1 MDIVI
6 PLHLATLLLSV
17 VMYFVNF
24 AFSVKQ
30 SPYLEHAGFIKSRQ
44 VIDML
49 TVMMIALVCMVSG
62 RVPFVD
68 TVMTEKLISTLAIA
82 FMMFMSLQQA
92 KNLFFR
98 CFAFAGSIGWLFY
111 VYSLAVNGEAY
122 LLR

>member
-1 MDIVI
+1 MDIVL
-6 PLHLATLLLSV
+6 PLHIATLLLSV
-17 VMYFVNF
+17 LMYFINF
-24 AFSVKQ
+24 AFTVKQ
-30 SPYLEHAGFIKSRQ
+30 SPYLEHAGFLKSRK
-44 VIDML
+44 VIDMI
-49 TVMMIALVCMVSG
+49 TVMMIALICIVSG
-62 RVPFVD
+62 RAPFAD
-68 TVMTEKLISTLAIA
+68 TVMTEKLISTLAIT

>member
-1 MDIVI
+1 MDIVL
-6 PLHLATLLLSV
+6 PLHIATLLLSIA
-17 VMYFVNF
+17 MYFINF
-24 AFSVKQ
+24 AFTVKQ
-30 SPYLEHAGFIKSRQ
+30 SPYLEHAGFLKSRKI
-44 VIDML
+44 IDMI

-62 RVPFVD
+62 RAPFAD
-68 TVMTEKLISTLAIA
+68 SVMTEKLISTLAIT

-98 CFAFAGSIGWLFY
+98 CFAFTGSIGWLFY

>member
-6 PLHLATLLLSV
+6 PLHIATLLLSV
-17 VMYFVNF
+17 LMYFLNF
-24 AFSVKQ
+24 AFTIKQ
-30 SPYLEHAGFIKSRQ
+30 SPYLEHTGFIKSRK
-44 VIDML
+44 VIDMI

-62 RVPFVD
+62 QAPFVD
-68 TVMTEKLISTLAIA
+68 TVMTEKLLSTLAIT
-82 FMMFMSLQQA
+82 FMVFMSLQQD

-111 VYSLAVNGEAY
+111 VYTLAVNGEAY

>member
-1 MDIVI
+1 MNIVI
-6 PLHLATLLLSV
+6 PLHIATLLLSV
-17 VMYFVNF
+17 AMYVINF
-24 AFSVKQ
+24 AFTVKQ
-30 SPYLEHAGFIKSRQ
+30 SPYLEHAGFIKSRK

-62 RVPFVD
+62 RAPFVD
-68 TVMTEKLISTLAIA
+68 TVMTEKLLSTLAIA
-82 FMMFMSLQQA
+82 FMVFMSLQQG